1 MSRTFNARDL
11 KRRHQRSDKGSGKKR
26 RTNYNRLKRLGN
38 KDSIKI
44 WIAEIRPMNYDA
56 YLRFHRNIRHKIR
69 PEVYIPLRGSIQVPT
84 NEINTKEKFV
94 DFIVNI
100 LLREGDFLIRSF
112 SHGKNKYHVKPVK
125 LCRILIK
132 SNEYGLYG
140 RMTADYRL
148 FRYRWWIKG

>member
-1 MSRTFNARDL
+1 MSRTIGAIDRS
-11 KRRHQRSDKGSGKKR
+11 RRKTRSDKGSGKKK
-26 RTNYNRLKRLGN
+26 RTNYNRLRRLGN

-44 WIAEIRPMNYDA
+44 WIAEVRPMNYEA
-56 YLRFHRNIRHKIR
+56 YLRWDRNVRHKIKH
-69 PEVYIPLRGSIQVPT
+69 EVYIPLRGTIQVPT
-84 NEINTKEKFV
+84 NEINTKDKFV
-94 DFIVNI
+94 HFIVNV
-100 LLREGDFLIRSF
+100 LLREGDFLVRSF

-148 FRYRWWIKG
+148 FRYRWWIK